1 MQFDSATDANRKS
14 GEAPNSTPTGSRMKR
29 DFSQPAKWNGT
40 MKVLVTGSTGH
51 LGEALVRTL
60 QDLQHEVVGLDI
72 LGSPF
77 TTDVGSIADRSCV
90 QRCMRGV
97 QAVFHAATLHKPHVA
112 THRRQEFVDTNVSGT
127 LNLLEEAA
135 AAGVESFVYTST
147 TSVFGDALAPPDEAP
162 AAWITEDV
170 TPVPKNIYGVT
181 KAAAE
186 DLCELFHRN
195 QRLCCIVLRTSRFFP
210 EEDDNPEIRNHY
222 CDTNAKVN
230 EYLYRRVD
238 IEDVV
243 SAHLL
248 AAEQA
253 GALGFRK
260 YIISAT
266 TPFHLSDLAALR
278 VDAPSVVRHR
288 VPEYEAEYERRQWK
302 MFPGIDR
309 VYVNERA
316 RKELGWRP
324 RHDFHAMID
333 GLKRGDDM
341 RSPLA
346 QLVGSKGYHAEVFA
360 DGPFPVE
367 ESGGR
372 RRIAVKA

>member
-1 MQFDSATDANRKS
+1 
-14 GEAPNSTPTGSRMKR
+14 MK
-29 DFSQPAKWNGT
+29 A
-40 MKVLVTGSTGH
+40 LVTGSAGH
-51 LGEALVRTL
+51 LGEALVRSL
-60 QDLQHEVVGLDI
+60 RDLRYEVVGLDI
-72 LGSPF
+72 LESPF
-77 TTDVGSIADRSCV
+77 TTHVGSIADRSQV
-90 QRCMRGV
+90 RRCMHGV
-97 QAVFHAATLHKPHVA
+97 GAVFHAATLHKPHVA
-112 THRRQEFVDTNVSGT
+112 THRRQDFVDTNITGT
-127 LNLLEEAA
+127 LNLLEEAV

-147 TSVFGDALAPPDEAP
+147 TSVFGDALAPPREAA

-195 QRLCCIVLRTSRFFP
+195 QSLACVVLRTSRFFP
-210 EEDDNPEIRNHY
+210 EEDDDPQVRNNY
-222 CDTNAKVN
+222 CDANAKAN

-248 AAEQA
+248 ATQHAS
-253 GALGFRK
+253 ALGFRK

-266 TPFHLSDLAALR
+266 TPFRPSDLAELR
-278 VDAPSVVRHR
+278 IHAPGVVGRR
-288 VPEYEAEYERRQWK
+288 VPEYEAEFVRRQWK
-302 MFPGIDR
+302 MFPSIDR

-324 RHDFHAMID
+324 QHDFHSILD
-333 GLKRGDDM
+333 RLKRGDEV

-346 QLVGSKGYHAEVFA
+346 QLVGSKGYHAEVFS

-367 ESGGR
+367 EPVAR
-372 RRIAVKA
+372 QRTPTKV